1 MPSAIDWYRL
11 LRSELEHEDALLTQ
25 RLNWFV
31 MSQSFLFTAFA
42 IVTANA
48 ERSAAARTAVPLAL
62 FIPVVALCTS
72 VAIAISIA
80 AGLLTM
86 RRIRREFAARTSDGG
101 DELPPLHGR
110 GHLRALGMVA
120 PTVLPLVFTAVWLAL
135 LIGVVR

>member
-1 MPSAIDWYRL
+1 MPSAVDWYRL

-48 ERSAAARTAVPLAL
+48 GRAPAARNVVPLAL

-86 RRIRREFAARTSDGG
+86 RRIRHEFAARTSDARE
-101 DELPPLHGR
+101 ELPPFHGR

-120 PTVLPLVFTAVWLAL
+120 PTVLPLVFSAVWLAL